1 MKKFF
6 ITLAIVATS
15 LATMACNSEKSA
27 ENGEKTVTVESI
39 DLKDYAVAKGAEID
53 TLSYAVGANLGL
65 QKRFALADFEIDND
79 LYIKHIIEFYEN
91 GSLEDERLGEDQQKL
106 VEFHYTRYMPYL
118 QAQRQRESF
127 ATDRPD
133 TLPIPEIY
141 NENFTKES
149 VTAML
154 GRTSGAMLVDM
165 KDFVDIK
172 WVVAAYNDGIG
183 VESED
188 SIDNDLKLTTA
199 QMNDAYIKYQTT
211 RQKYEME
218 KHQRTMAENAE
229 ASAAWLAEV
238 EQKEGVMKTESG
250 LLYRIDREGSDVKAT
265 EDTDVVE
272 VNYEGKTRTGKI
284 FDSSYERGESISFG
298 LNRVIRGWTEGMKLV
313 GEGGQITLWIPAE
326 LAYGERGAG
335 ADIGPNEALEF
346 KVELI
351 KVNPE
356 N

>member
-27 ENGEKTVTVESI
+27 ESGETPVAVQKI
-39 DLKDYAVAKGAEID
+39 NLKKYAVAKGAEID

-65 QKRFALADFEIDND
+65 QKRFALADFELDND
-79 LYIKHIIEFYEN
+79 LYIKYVIEFYEN

-106 VEFHYTRYMPYL
+106 MEFHYTRYMPYL

-133 TLPIPEIY
+133 TLPMPEIF
-141 NENFTKES
+141 NEDFTKER
-149 VTAML
+149 VTGML

-172 WVVAAYNDGIG
+172 WVVAAFNDGIG
-183 VESED
+183 VESEE

-199 QMNDAYIKYQTT
+199 EMNNAYVKYQAA

-218 KHQRTMAENAE
+218 KHQRAMVENAE
-229 ASAAWLAEV
+229 ASATWLAEV
-238 EQKEGVMKTESG
+238 EQKEGVMKTASG
-250 LLYRIDREGSDVKAT
+250 LLYRIDREGSEVKAT